1 LGRAIIISG
10 SPGSGKSTLSSRLAK
25 DLKMEVI
32 NLSKL
37 VEVEEL
43 FSEIDIDRDTKVAD
57 LDRLIP
63 RIVELIDRSEGVVIV
78 EGHYADI
85 VPSNLV
91 DVAIILRTH
100 PKILAKRL
108 ESKGWGERKI
118 SENVQAEILGSCTF
132 NALEAYG
139 KDMVYEI
146 DTTNLSEDE
155 TASIARKIIQEKPEE
170 YKVGRINW
178 LSLLEADKELDKYF
192 S

>member
-1 LGRAIIISG
+1 MGRAIIISG
-10 SPGSGKSTLSSRLAK
+10 SPGTGKSTLSSILAK

-43 FSEIDIDRDTKVAD
+43 FSEIDTDRDTKVAD

-170 YKVGRINW
+170 YKAGRINW
-178 LSLLEADKELDKYF
+178 LSLLEADRELDEYF

>member
-1 LGRAIIISG
+1 MGRAIIISG

-63 RIVELIDRSEGVVIV
+63 RLVELIDRSEGVVIV

>member
-1 LGRAIIISG
+1 MGRAIIISG
-10 SPGSGKSTLSSRLAK
+10 SPGTGKSTLSSRLAN

-43 FSEIDIDRDTKVAD
+43 FSEIDTDRDTKVAD

-63 RIVELIDRSEGVVIV
+63 RIVELIDSSEGVVIV

-100 PKILAKRL
+100 PKILAKRM

-170 YKVGRINW
+170 YKAGRINW
-178 LSLLEADKELDKYF
+178 LSLLEADRELDKYF

>member
-1 LGRAIIISG
+1 
-10 SPGSGKSTLSSRLAK
+10 
-25 DLKMEVI
+25 M
-32 NLSKL
+32 
-37 VEVEEL
+37 
-43 FSEIDIDRDTKVAD
+43 SEIDTDRDTKVAD

-63 RIVELIDRSEGVVIV
+63 KIVELIDSSEGVVIV
-78 EGHYADI
+78 EGHYADV

-100 PKILAKRL
+100 PKILAKRM

-170 YKVGRINW
+170 YKAGRINW
-178 LSLLEADKELDKYF
+178 LSLLEADRELDKYF

>member
-63 RIVELIDRSEGVVIV
+63 RLVELIDRSEGVVIV

>member
-1 LGRAIIISG
+1 MGRAIIISG
-10 SPGSGKSTLSSRLAK
+10 SPGTGKSTLSSKLAN

-43 FSEIDIDRDTKVAD
+43 FSEIDTDRDTKVAD

-91 DVAIILRTH
+91 DVAIVLRTH
-100 PKILAKRL
+100 PKILVKRM
-108 ESKGWGERKI
+108 ESKGWGEKKI

-139 KDMVYEI
+139 KDTVYEI

-155 TASIARKIIQEKPEE
+155 TASIAREIIQEKPEE
-170 YKVGRINW
+170 YKAGRINW

>member
-1 LGRAIIISG
+1 MGRAIIISG